1 MSYFKPRNL
10 LLVLALVLALVLLV
24 VIVLRFQPESQL
36 QTVVKAL
43 PEGVDV
49 SLEDIDYTHIEG
61 GVARWRLVAK
71 AVKRQAD
78 SKTIAVNAPELDFF
92 NELGEANGTLRANTG
107 EVSDDYQ
114 DVFLRGNVVL
124 KNPDGYTLYTDSL
137 DYGHNKQVAKTS
149 EHVRLVADGM
159 TMEGV
164 GMVYR
169 VPEKLLILKSRV
181 SGIIDAD

>member
-10 LLVLALVLALVLLV
+10 LLLLALGLAIVLLV
-24 VIVLRFQPESQL
+24 VIALRFRPEGQL
-36 QTVVKAL
+36 QAVVKAL

-71 AVKRQAD
+71 EVKRQAD
-78 SKTIAVNAPELDFF
+78 SKIMAVNEPKLDFF
-92 NELGEANGTLRANTG
+92 NELGEPHGELQAIAG

-114 DVFLRGNVVL
+114 EVFLRGDVVL
-124 KNPDGYTLYTDSL
+124 KNSDGYTLYTDRL
-137 DYGHNKQVAKTS
+137 DYDHKKQVAKTN
-149 EHVRLVADGM
+149 EYVRLVSDGM

-169 VPEKLLILKSRV
+169 VPKKLLILKSKV
-181 SGIIDAD
+181 SGVIDAD